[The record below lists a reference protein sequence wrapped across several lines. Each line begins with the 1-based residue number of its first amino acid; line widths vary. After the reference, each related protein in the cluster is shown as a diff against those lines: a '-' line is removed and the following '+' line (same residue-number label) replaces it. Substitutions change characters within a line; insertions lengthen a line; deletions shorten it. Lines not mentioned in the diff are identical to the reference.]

1 MKQSVY
7 SALDPSFYRET
18 AQKRKKLKNNHVM
31 FNREIVVLMLRL
43 ELNVYGQLSTSVW
56 YHSILEEKPVRF
68 YVFFFYKRKQENAV
82 VGEEWV

>member
-43 ELNVYGQLSTSVW
+43 ELNVYGQCGIIVFWRKNPFGFT
-56 YHSILEEKPVRF
+56 
-68 YVFFFYKRKQENAV
+68 FFFLNKRKQENAV